1 MDEVKLEGK
10 VWDKFVE
17 FFRYEKGYEDWTEQ
31 EIEYSRN
38 NDDITKFLEWL
49 VKELSEE
56 ELLRHEVVSYLT
68 KELEIDN
75 TCVELNNLLDK
86 LERG

>member
-17 FFRYEKGYEDWTEQ
+17 FFRYEKGYEDWTEN

-38 NDDITKFLEWL
+38 NDDATEFMVWL
-49 VKELSEE
+49 VNQLEA
-56 ELLRHEVVSYLT
+56 
-68 KELEIDN
+68 KELEKTIDK
-75 TCVELNNLLDK
+75 TE
-86 LERG
+86 